1 VEEHDR
7 YPRTLVGTYLKD
19 YFRRDLYVVSPEHI
33 MGILAKILFALFMLA
48 LWALLCVIAGTF
60 VLAVLAGEGDVLG
73 TWLRSLEYLARMAFR
88 W

>member
-1 VEEHDR
+1 
-7 YPRTLVGTYLKD
+7 
-19 YFRRDLYVVSPEHI
+19 
-33 MGILAKILFALFMLA
+33 
-48 LWALLCVIAGTF
+48 VIAGTF